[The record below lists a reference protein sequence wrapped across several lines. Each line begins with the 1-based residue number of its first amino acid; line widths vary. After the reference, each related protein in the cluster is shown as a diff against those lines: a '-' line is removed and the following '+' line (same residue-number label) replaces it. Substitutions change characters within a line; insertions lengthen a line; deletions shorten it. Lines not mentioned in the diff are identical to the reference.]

1 MHITKGTRMPTPLYT
16 VDAFTAV
23 PFAGNPAAV
32 CPLDGPRDA
41 VWMQQVAL
49 EMNLSETA
57 FLWRQ
62 GDLWSLRWFTPVVEV
77 DLCGHATLASAHTL
91 WTHGY
96 VDPSAPIRFT
106 TRSGVLTA
114 TLADGWITL
123 DFPNEAPH
131 QIEPFAQLIDALG
144 FVPSWVGQNR
154 MDIMVVAESEAFVTT
169 YAPDF
174 TTLGALDTR
183 GIIVTAPS
191 STPGIDFV
199 SRWFGANAGLGEDP
213 VTGSAHCCLAP
224 YWGALLG
231 KTALV
236 GAQRSPRGGI
246 VRTELVGDRVK
257 LIGQAVTIMQAQ
269 LFV

>member
-1 MHITKGTRMPTPLYT
+1 MSTPLYT

-32 CPLDGPRDA
+32 CPLEGPRDA

-57 FLWRQ
+57 FLWKQ
-62 GDLWSLRWFTPVVEV
+62 GDLWSLRWFTPVVEM

-91 WTHGY
+91 WSNGY
-96 VDPSAPIRFT
+96 VNPSQPIQFT
-106 TRSGVLTA
+106 SRSGILSA
-114 TLADGWITL
+114 SYSDGWITL

-131 QIEPFAQLIDALG
+131 QVEPFAQLIDALG
-144 FVPSWVGQNR
+144 FVPSWVGRNR
-154 MDIMVVAESEAFVTT
+154 MDIIVVAESEAFVTT

-174 TTLGALDTR
+174 ATLGTLDAR
-183 GIIVTAPS
+183 GIILTAPS
-191 STPGIDFV
+191 STSGIDFV
-199 SRWFGANAGLGEDP
+199 SRFFGAGAGLGEDP

-257 LIGQAVTIMQAQ
+257 LIGQAVTIMKAE

>member
-1 MHITKGTRMPTPLYT
+1 MSTPLYT

-57 FLWRQ
+57 FLWKQ
-62 GDLWSLRWFTPVVEV
+62 GDLWSLRWFTPVVEM

-91 WTHGY
+91 WSNGS
-96 VDPSAPIRFT
+96 VDPSQPIQFT
-106 TRSGVLTA
+106 SRSGILSA
-114 TLADGWITL
+114 SYNDGWITL

-131 QIEPFAQLIDALG
+131 QVEPFAQLIDALG
-144 FVPSWVGQNR
+144 FVPSWVGRNR
-154 MDIMVVAESEAFVTT
+154 MDIIVVAESEAFVTT

-174 TTLGALDTR
+174 ATLGTLDAR
-183 GIIVTAPS
+183 GIILTAPS

-199 SRWFGANAGLGEDP
+199 SRFFGAGAGLGEDP

-257 LIGQAVTIMQAQ
+257 LIGQAVTIMKAE

>member
-1 MHITKGTRMPTPLYT
+1 
-16 VDAFTAV
+16 
-23 PFAGNPAAV
+23 
-32 CPLDGPRDA
+32 
-41 VWMQQVAL
+41 
-49 EMNLSETA
+49 
-57 FLWRQ
+57 
-62 GDLWSLRWFTPVVEV
+62 
-77 DLCGHATLASAHTL
+77 
-91 WTHGY
+91 
-96 VDPSAPIRFT
+96 
-106 TRSGVLTA
+106 LTA

-154 MDIMVVAESEAFVTT
+154 MDIMVVAESEAFVTA
-169 YAPDF
+169 YVPDF

-231 KTALV
+231 KTTLV